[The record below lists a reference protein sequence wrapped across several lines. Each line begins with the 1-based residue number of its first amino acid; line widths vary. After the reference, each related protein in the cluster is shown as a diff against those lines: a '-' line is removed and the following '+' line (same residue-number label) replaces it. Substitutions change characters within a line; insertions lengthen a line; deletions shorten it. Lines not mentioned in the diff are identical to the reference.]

1 MYVCILLAS
10 YCGHYLETEWS
21 VANGTSFVATDGA
34 GPSSANGT
42 FEHAAIAVIAVG
54 ICELLSGVPSQQYPE
69 RLCRPFG
76 LKMPHDFVGVQVRYG
91 YCR

>member
-10 YCGHYLETEWS
+10 YWGHYLETEWS

-42 FEHAAIAVIAVG
+42 FEHAAI
-54 ICELLSGVPSQQYPE
+54 CELLSGVPSQQYPE
-69 RLCRPFG
+69 RLDVFADRSG
-76 LKMPHDFVGVQVRYG
+76 
-91 YCR
+91 